1 MGVIGSRARARD
13 LGEADGSRRASAA
26 REGVAGGLV
35 AEGQQEVEAP
45 PSAVEAAEA
54 VEPAEACAV
63 WARWPSSVV
72 EDVAVVAEAAEAATA
87 AGAWRRVPAGPASS
101 SLSVVAVPW
110 SEESSIVAIGG
121 GRPGISSSAGEAS
134 RAASVAAAA
143 SHAGSPGSGPGSGW
157 GTS

>member
-1 MGVIGSRARARD
+1 MSNEWGEEGVVSDGSGLSSGRGVD
-13 LGEADGSRRASAA
+13 LLGE
-26 REGVAGGLV
+26 
-35 AEGQQEVEAP
+35 
-45 PSAVEAAEA
+45 
-54 VEPAEACAV
+54 